1 MHAVLITAYKDYPS
15 LARLVERL
23 DSDFFKIYVHIDS
36 IGTIGSEQGDELE
49 LFGASVTREHA
60 IRWGSMAHFHA
71 IIDLLRE
78 AVDAGGVDYIHI
90 ISGQDYPLA
99 DAEEFEARCDGR
111 IFMNF
116 ERASETSADVKERY
130 EFRNVFYHLQTGSR
144 AANRLYRYL
153 DEWSR
158 WLQKGLGLKRKGL
171 GPFTELYKGIVWM
184 SFPAA
189 AAAALLEDPAADEFL
204 RAVRTTYIPEE
215 VFFQT
220 YFLNSDLRG
229 SVVNDDLR
237 YTDWRRR
244 NGSVPAYL
252 DETDAEAVLGSDA
265 LFARKVS
272 SDISAEL
279 LDRIDAERFDDGP
292 ALKRSNEGY
301 SR

>member
-1 MHAVLITAYKDYPS
+1 MHAVLITAYKDFPS

-23 DSDFFKIYVHIDS
+23 DRDFFKVYVHIDS
-36 IGTIGSEQGDELE
+36 IGSIERDAGEGLKR
-49 LFGASVTREHA
+49 FGASVTREHA

-78 AVDAGGVDYIHI
+78 AIDAGGVDYIHI

-99 DAEEFEARCDGR
+99 NAEEFEARCDGR

-116 ERASETSADVKERY
+116 EPVSETSQDIRDRY
-130 EFRNVFYHLQTGSR
+130 GLRNIFYHLQTGSR
-144 AANRLYRYL
+144 AANRLYRYV
-153 DEWSR
+153 DGWSR
-158 WLQKGLGLKRKGL
+158 CLQKGLGLKRTRL
-171 GPFTELYKGIVWM
+171 GPFTELFKGIVWM

-189 AAAALLEDPAADEFL
+189 AAATLLEDPAADEFL
-204 RAVRTTYIPEE
+204 RAIRTTYIPEE

-220 YFLNSDLRG
+220 YFLNSDLR
-229 SVVNDDLR
+229 SLVVNDDLR

-252 DETDAEAVLGSDA
+252 DESDAQAVLGSEA

-272 SDISAEL
+272 SDISTDL
-279 LDRIDAERFDDGP
+279 LDWIDVERFDEGP
-292 ALKRSNEGY
+292 ALKISNE
-301 SR
+301 RP